1 MAEQSTTLTNLEA
14 TAASIHRVLGNV
26 AQSSGDTGWLATYV
40 VAGLVEVAD
49 AIRELTKS
57 QNR

>member
-1 MAEQSTTLTNLEA
+1 MADQSTVNRVEA
-14 TAASIHRVLGNV
+14 TAASIHHVVGNV
-26 AQSSGDTGWLATYV
+26 APNADQMGWLASYV

-57 QNR
+57 QSR